1 MPTHLLQLGPG
12 MAASSGTGGVSG
24 GGGGTGTLAGTTTI
38 EEVRSVDDSGGST
51 DLGISYAQ
59 TGFSNAP
66 LTCSAL
72 TDGTIRYYL
81 VGTNK
86 LTIRVSDD
94 SNATGE
100 SGTSDITASTRPLAV
115 RPPLLNN
122 FEDADGYEAYQYSRS
137 GTKYYAVE
145 LYQGGVEPETFQ
157 GPIYW
162 NGTQIYSG
170 SMVPGSGWSPN
181 MTYGPHTDG
190 LTYKVGSYQEVYNDD
205 TYYSITRGI
214 PTEEHYRYT
223 TTNAVTGIKAV
234 FTPTISSSSGTG
246 GGGAIQP
253 LRTFDGTAVPNNT
266 TLSAM
271 DSGWKTTGGDMS
283 LGVTLAFTHNTGTMN
298 NSSANYTLDGQ
309 LDLYA
314 RDSVSGDVLVKSI
327 RVRAQTQANSTY

>member
-1 MPTHLLQLGPG
+1 
-12 MAASSGTGGVSG
+12 
-24 GGGGTGTLAGTTTI
+24 
-38 EEVRSVDDSGGST
+38 
-51 DLGISYAQ
+51 
-59 TGFSNAP
+59 
-66 LTCSAL
+66 
-72 TDGTIRYYL
+72 
-81 VGTNK
+81 
-86 LTIRVSDD
+86 
-94 SNATGE
+94 
-100 SGTSDITASTRPLAV
+100 
-115 RPPLLNN
+115 
-122 FEDADGYEAYQYSRS
+122 
-137 GTKYYAVE
+137 
-145 LYQGGVEPETFQ
+145 
-157 GPIYW
+157 
-162 NGTQIYSG
+162 
-170 SMVPGSGWSPN
+170 MVPGSGWSPN

>member
-24 GGGGTGTLAGTTTI
+24 GGGSGTLAGTTTI

-51 DLGISYAQ
+51 DLGISYSQ
-59 TGFSNAP
+59 VGFSNAP
-66 LTCSAL
+66 STCSAL
-72 TDGTIRYYL
+72 TDGTVKWHL

-86 LTIRVSDD
+86 LTLIVSDD

-100 SGTSDITASTRPLAV
+100 TGTSDITASYRPTAV

-122 FEDADGYEAYQYSRS
+122 FEDADGYEAFQYARA
-137 GTKYYAVE
+137 GTKYHAVE
-145 LYQGGVEPETFQ
+145 LLQTGAEPETFQ
-157 GPIYW
+157 GPMWW
-162 NGTQIYSG
+162 NGTQIYTG
-170 SMVPGSGWSPN
+170 SMVPGSIWSPN
-181 MTYGPHTDG
+181 MTYTHTDG
-190 LTYKVGSYQEVYNDD
+190 YTYKVGSYQEVYNDD

-214 PTEEHYRYT
+214 PEEEHYRYT

-234 FTPTISSSSGTG
+234 FTPTVSSSAGSG
-246 GGGAIQP
+246 GGGAITP
-253 LRTFDGTAVPNNT
+253 LKTFDGTPIPNNS

-271 DSGWKTTGGDMS
+271 DSGWKTTSGDMS
-283 LGVTLAFTHNTGTMN
+283 TGVTLAFTQTTGSMN
-298 NSSANYTLDGQ
+298 DSSAAYTLDGQ

-327 RVRAQTQANSTY
+327 RVKAQTTAVSTY